1 MENGSFEFQL
11 KSGDQIDVITS
22 QHQNPPSTGWTM

>member
-11 KSGDQIDVITS
+11 KVVTKLTLLL